1 MTQWYYAGRDRQRL
15 GPVSAE
21 ELVAHYR
28 YSRIALDTLVWR
40 EGLAQWQRLG
50 DFADELG
57 LLAAGGPS
65 PATPPLPP
73 LPPLPP
79 SQRGSSPGAPSMP
92 AAAVVRPPGMSRGK
106 ILLIVGAVMVLPC
119 VGIVGMLAA
128 IALPAYNDYTVRAK
142 LTGVIATASPLKAT
156 IAEHYARAGTCPSND
171 DEGFGAAESYASG
184 YVSQATVGE
193 FDDGTCGIELG
204 VEGTGNVNLD
214 GKKVWFEYD
223 PEESSWVCSSEIED
237 RYLPVDCR
245 G

>member
-40 EGLAQWQRLG
+40 EGLEQWQRLG

-57 LLAAGGPS
+57 LLAATES
-65 PATPPLPP
+65 QVVTPPLPP
-73 LPPLPP
+73 PPPIA
-79 SQRGSSPGAPSMP
+79 GAPSISSST
-92 AAAVVRPPGMSRGK
+92 ASRPQGMSRGK
-106 ILLIVGAVMVLPC
+106 ILLIVAAVMVLPC
-119 VGIVGMLAA
+119 LGIVGILAA
-128 IALPAYNDYTVRAK
+128 IAIPAYNDYTLRAK
-142 LTGVIATASPLKAT
+142 LTEAVATASPLKT
-156 IAEHYARAGTCPSND
+156 SVAEHYATAGTCPSND
-171 DEGFGAAESYASG
+171 ADGFGAAESYAG
-184 YVSQATVGE
+184 RYVSQATIGE

-204 VEGTGNVNLD
+204 VENTGNVNLD
-214 GKKVWFEYD
+214 GKKIWFEYD
-223 PEESSWVCSSEIED
+223 PEAASWVCSSEIED

>member
-28 YSRIALDTLVWR
+28 YGRVALDTLVWR
-40 EGLAQWQRLG
+40 DGLEQWQRLG

-57 LLAAGGPS
+57 LLTAAEPAA
-65 PATPPLPP
+65 ATPPLPP
-73 LPPLPP
+73 LPP
-79 SQRGSSPGAPSMP
+79 SGSAPSIP
-92 AAAVVRPPGMSRGK
+92 ASAVPRPQGMSRGK
-106 ILLIVGAVMVLPC
+106 ILLIVGAVMILPC
-119 VGIVGMLAA
+119 VGIIGILAA
-128 IALPAYNDYTVRAK
+128 IALPAYNDYTQRAK
-142 LTGVIATASPLKAT
+142 LTGVIATASPLKT
-156 IAEHYARAGTCPSND
+156 TVAEHYISAGTCPSND

-184 YVSQATVGE
+184 YVSQATIGE

-214 GKKVWFEYD
+214 GKKIWFEYRPD
-223 PEESSWVCSSEIED
+223 EASWVCSSEIED